1 MIHAIVTKVHALTFD
16 TKPYE
21 SRTLAPS
28 DASFFLSKPFPFAK
42 KSLRNDEDDFCF
54 SKPKDHSAVPCG
66 HVCVCESCSAKLKA
80 CPYCAQPVQLWMKIH
95 IV

>member
-42 KSLRNDEDDFCF
+42 KALRNDEDDFCCLELLKLTFPTPLGWNEAEDLHATRDVLF
-54 SKPKDHSAVPCG
+54 SGELKDKDKEEGSG
-66 HVCVCESCSAKLKA
+66 
-80 CPYCAQPVQLWMKIH
+80 
-95 IV
+95 